1 MFVSSVAAACIHPR
15 NCAAFF
21 DADCLILSNSHTL
34 QTQFNGFAKHDRS
47 LSPAGTVGDHTRPY
61 DQQGKLHEVF
71 CLHDICCPF
80 RFSHIDLTTSLLYN
94 RRCKILVKI
103 RRNILRLLIVEDEKE
118 LCDTIAKSLYAAGYE
133 VDTCYNG
140 DDALDY
146 VLAED
151 YDLIVLDLNL
161 PGRDGMDI
169 LRELRRTNDETKVII
184 LSARSQIADKVEG
197 LDAGA
202 NDYME
207 KPFHL
212 QELEARIRSLTRR
225 KFVQKD
231 VCLHCGAIRF
241 DTKEREAY
249 AKETL
254 LPLTRKES
262 GILEYLLL
270 NQGRPVSQEELIE
283 HVWDASVDSFSGS
296 VRVHMSSLRK
306 KMKAVLGYDPILNKV
321 GEGYKLVEGV

>member
-1 MFVSSVAAACIHPR
+1 M
-15 NCAAFF
+15 
-21 DADCLILSNSHTL
+21 
-34 QTQFNGFAKHDRS
+34 
-47 LSPAGTVGDHTRPY
+47 
-61 DQQGKLHEVF
+61 
-71 CLHDICCPF
+71 
-80 RFSHIDLTTSLLYN
+80 
-94 RRCKILVKI
+94 
-103 RRNILRLLIVEDEKE
+103 RLLIVEDEKE
-118 LCDTIAKSLYAAGYE
+118 LCDTVAKSLYGAGYE
-133 VDTCYNG
+133 VDTCYDG
-140 DDALDY
+140 DEALDY
-146 VLAED
+146 ILSDD

-161 PGRDGMDI
+161 PGTDGMDI
-169 LRELRRTNDETKVII
+169 LRELRKKNEETKVLI

-231 VCLHCGAIRF
+231 ICLDCGELTF
-241 DTKEREAY
+241 DTRKREAY
-249 AKETL
+249 AKGI
-254 LPLTRKES
+254 PVALTRKEN
-262 GILEYLLL
+262 GILEYLIF

-306 KMKAVLGYDPILNKV
+306 KLKAALGYDPIVNKV
-321 GEGYKLVEGV
+321 GEGYEIGEPV

>member
-1 MFVSSVAAACIHPR
+1 M
-15 NCAAFF
+15 
-21 DADCLILSNSHTL
+21 
-34 QTQFNGFAKHDRS
+34 
-47 LSPAGTVGDHTRPY
+47 
-61 DQQGKLHEVF
+61 
-71 CLHDICCPF
+71 
-80 RFSHIDLTTSLLYN
+80 
-94 RRCKILVKI
+94 
-103 RRNILRLLIVEDEKE
+103 RLLIVEDEKE
-118 LCDTIAKSLYAAGYE
+118 LCDTVAKSLYGAGYE
-133 VDTCYNG
+133 VDTCYDG
-140 DDALDY
+140 DEALDY
-146 VLAED
+146 ILSDD

-161 PGRDGMDI
+161 PGTDGMDI
-169 LRELRRTNDETKVII
+169 LRELRKKNEETKVLI

-231 VCLHCGAIRF
+231 ICLDCGELTF
-241 DTKEREAY
+241 DTRKREAY
-249 AKETL
+249 AKGISVA
-254 LPLTRKES
+254 LTRKEN
-262 GILEYLLL
+262 GILEYLIL

-306 KMKAVLGYDPILNKV
+306 KLKAALGYDPIVNKV
-321 GEGYKLVEGV
+321 GEGYEIGEPV